1 MIFFIIHTL
10 YFFSLLFMQ
19 VFLRRSLTPLLL
31 LLLAPR
37 LRGEEIVEAEV
48 KLSNAQDEAEVKL
61 SNAQDEAEVKLSNTQ
76 DEAEAKLTNAQ
87 DETKVKLS
95 NAQDE
100 AEAKL
105 SNTQD
110 EEEANLSNAQDEA
123 EAKLSNA
130 QDKAEAN
137 SQGNSTILMDTNDSS
152 RPVQGNRTIGF
163 IIAKVI
169 PSTQTIIGNASKSQP
184 LWNDAAPPEIVMKH
198 RTERTR
204 SSKTKSDLDRG
215 KISSSHCLF
224 LFATIIL

>member
-1 MIFFIIHTL
+1 MNFFIIHTL

-37 LRGEEIVEAEV
+37 LRGDEMVEAEV
-48 KLSNAQDEAEVKL
+48 KLSN
-61 SNAQDEAEVKLSNTQ
+61 SQ

-87 DETKVKLS
+87 DETEVKLS
-95 NAQDE
+95 NAHNE

-130 QDKAEAN
+130 QDEEEAKLSYAQDKVEAN
-137 SQGNSTILMDTNDSS
+137 SQGNSTILLDTNDSS

-169 PSTQTIIGNASKSQP
+169 PSTQTRIGNASKSQP
-184 LWNDAAPPEIVMKH
+184 LWNDAAPHEIVMKH

-215 KISSSHCLF
+215 KISSSHCFFYLQQ
-224 LFATIIL
+224 